1 MVFAGIRV
9 YTGFK
14 EHGALAEQEFADLA
28 NLAATLGVSG
38 FMDEPFRETIRETII
53 TSKTLQGVIV
63 SSSQGEY
70 AFERDRGT
78 IITWIG
84 DSPHFKPQFQFGI
97 AKTPFFERL
106 QIEGLQNVTLS
117 VVYSFIDYDSLITIL
132 KQTLWVILA
141 TLGLALCI
149 LIVQIILAK
158 SKTEMIPSPPRSAT
172 FYTRNQDKEEK
183 GGVKD
188 KDASLEDE
196 PFFSKNVKDTPKPS
210 ALKTEAAFTARTYIG
225 KEPNTKDRLATEL
238 NRCAT
243 SEQDLV
249 FMVLELKDETRP
261 QEAYRLLVDEAIK
274 MFFRRD
280 LMFEKGD
287 LGISIILPSTDL
299 DQGFSKSQE
308 FQKRI
313 LNKYTESFKDNTEV
327 YMGMSSRSKRLVDA
341 ERLMFEA
348 SGALQ
353 RAMKDPGSSIVA
365 FRSDPEKYRAFI
377 ASQNQSHS

>member
-1 MVFAGIRV
+1 
-9 YTGFK
+9 
-14 EHGALAEQEFADLA
+14 
-28 NLAATLGVSG
+28 
-38 FMDEPFRETIRETII
+38 
-53 TSKTLQGVIV
+53 
-63 SSSQGEY
+63 
-70 AFERDRGT
+70 
-78 IITWIG
+78 
-84 DSPHFKPQFQFGI
+84 
-97 AKTPFFERL
+97 
-106 QIEGLQNVTLS
+106 
-117 VVYSFIDYDSLITIL
+117 
-132 KQTLWVILA
+132 
-141 TLGLALCI
+141 
-149 LIVQIILAK
+149 
-158 SKTEMIPSPPRSAT
+158 
-172 FYTRNQDKEEK
+172 
-183 GGVKD
+183 
-188 KDASLEDE
+188 
-196 PFFSKNVKDTPKPS
+196 
-210 ALKTEAAFTARTYIG
+210 
-225 KEPNTKDRLATEL
+225 
-238 NRCAT
+238 
-243 SEQDLV
+243 
-249 FMVLELKDETRP
+249 MVLELKDETRP